1 MVDIEY
7 CCRICELIARKLSSG
22 LGPDEEQELQ
32 EWQEESE
39 KNQKLFD
46 KIREP
51 NYLSV
56 QEKKRNSIDVRKY
69 WKQIDKELRCRT
81 NNNLFRQYWS
91 YAAVVLLLLGIGV
104 AGWWMKQGPA
114 EVLVQTEQIQP
125 GVSKAFLVLADGK
138 TVELGGTN
146 YKEQRLDFDGT
157 VITDDAGG
165 LKYEA
170 DETGPLAVV
179 RHSLVIPKGGEYIMT
194 LEDGTVVYLNSE
206 SKIEYPVQF
215 RENRREV
222 CLEGEAYFK
231 VAPREKQPFVVKTEH
246 MDIKVLGTEFNVKAY
261 ADEKWVQTTL
271 VQGEITVFT
280 GSGRTEQKQ
289 LRPEQQAELD
299 LEKGQLE
306 IKRVDVVPFIAWKEG
321 QFLFKGERL
330 AEIIAVL
337 KRWYDF
343 NVVYQDEWIKNIEFA
358 GKINRSGSI
367 EPILDVIRS
376 THKLNVDVKGKTI
389 VFSAK

>member
-69 WKQIDKELRCRT
+69 WKQIDKELRGRT

-165 LKYEA
+165 
-170 DETGPLAVV
+170 
-179 RHSLVIPKGGEYIMT
+179 
-194 LEDGTVVYLNSE
+194 
-206 SKIEYPVQF
+206 
-215 RENRREV
+215 
-222 CLEGEAYFK
+222 
-231 VAPREKQPFVVKTEH
+231 
-246 MDIKVLGTEFNVKAY
+246 
-261 ADEKWVQTTL
+261 
-271 VQGEITVFT
+271 
-280 GSGRTEQKQ
+280 
-289 LRPEQQAELD
+289 
-299 LEKGQLE
+299 
-306 IKRVDVVPFIAWKEG
+306 
-321 QFLFKGERL
+321 
-330 AEIIAVL
+330 
-337 KRWYDF
+337 
-343 NVVYQDEWIKNIEFA
+343 
-358 GKINRSGSI
+358 
-367 EPILDVIRS
+367 
-376 THKLNVDVKGKTI
+376 
-389 VFSAK
+389 